1 MKGGAMEGRKAS
13 PRLVLLA
20 ATRNPGKLEELRRA
34 LAGLPLELRSLAEF
48 PQVPPLVEEEDTFA
62 GNARSK
68 AVQAAR
74 ATGLPALAD
83 DSGLVVP
90 ALGGAPGVR
99 SARFA
104 GPAAGDGENIRLLLE
119 KMEGREDRS
128 AWFQCSLC
136 LADPQGRILWEGEG
150 RCAGVILQAPR
161 GTGGFGYDPVFLYPP
176 ARATFAEMGPEEKE
190 RVSHRGE
197 AVRAFRAA
205 LERGIPG
212 LEGPEEG
219 R

>member
-1 MKGGAMEGRKAS
+1 MSVPHLEI
-13 PRLVLLA
+13 LA
-20 ATRNPGKLEELRRA
+20 ATRNQGKMKELTRA
-34 LAGLPLELRSLAEF
+34 LSGLALRLRSLSEF
-48 PQVPPLVEEEDTFA
+48 PQVPTLEEEGRTFA
-62 GNARSK
+62 ENARSK
-68 AVQAAR
+68 ALQAAR

-104 GPAAGDGENIRLLLE
+104 GPQASDEENIRLLLE
-119 KMEGREDRS
+119 RMKGAGDRG
-128 AWFQCSLC
+128 AWFQCALC
-136 LADPQGRILWEGEG
+136 LADPGGRILWEGEG
-150 RCAGVILQAPR
+150 RCGGIILEEPR
-161 GTGGFGYDPVFLYPP
+161 GRGGFGYDPVFFYPP
-176 ARATFAEMGPEEKE
+176 GRVTFAEMDPEEKE

-212 LEGPEEG
+212 LDGG